1 MLDPAGLPPPLFLRT
16 IDEPPCVGVG
26 SSSQILYGTTRFL
39 SKRTKKAAADAAAPA
54 SDNRAAVYS
63 EQTTAV
69 YQEASPVYSEVTEA
83 VTPRKNAKKK
93 KPHTT

>member
-1 MLDPAGLPPPLFLRT
+1 MLVQVSRPLCFCER
-16 IDEPPCVGVG
+16 IDEPSCVGVG

-39 SKRTKKAAADAAAPA
+39 SKRTKKAAADAAPA

-93 KPHTT
+93 K